1 MQNHTDPRLNIFTL
15 LPFYCVKG
23 SLQNTIQCA
32 TFLNNTEYATHSYS
46 QTETNVVY
54 HPVMY
59 PVSVYPV
66 TFLKILEIYF
76 CCLTEK

>member
-1 MQNHTDPRLNIFTL
+1 MLFT
-15 LPFYCVKG
+15 
-23 SLQNTIQCA
+23 NTIQCD

-66 TFLKILEIYF
+66 TFLFLEIYFLEIYF